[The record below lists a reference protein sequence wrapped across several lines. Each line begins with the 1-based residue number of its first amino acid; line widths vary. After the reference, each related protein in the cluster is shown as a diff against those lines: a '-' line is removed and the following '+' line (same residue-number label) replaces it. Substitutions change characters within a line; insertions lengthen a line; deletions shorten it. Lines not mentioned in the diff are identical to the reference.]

1 VIHEISLPHASDDEL
16 AEMDAFAVTS
26 CVGYWS
32 RMGLTY
38 TFDDD
43 RDAQRFELRFGEALE
58 KARAAKAFQG
68 G

>member
-1 VIHEISLPHASDDEL
+1 VIHEISLPNASDDEL
-16 AEMDAFAVTS
+16 AEMDAFAVAS

-32 RMGLTY
+32 RIGATY

-43 RDAQRFELRFGEALE
+43 RDAQHFEMRFEPAVNR
-58 KARAAKAFQG
+58 ARAAKAYQG

>member
-16 AEMDAFAVTS
+16 AEMDAFAVAS

-32 RMGLTY
+32 RVGSTY

-43 RDAQRFELRFGEALE
+43 RDARFFEMRFEKAMNRARAE
-58 KARAAKAFQG
+58 KAYQG